1 MGISYTEMGRGQLDG
16 RQEALRSGKELWDYT
31 RSKAFDA
38 YKSAQDSPYDF
49 AEFWIGFGLGYE
61 DGLKLRRRL
70 YDAVSDLPFEER
82 LTCYAF
88 VLKQQEYCGKDIA
101 TPYLEHTGHWGLLD
115 NLPGDTCT
123 KALSFLAD
131 NRLQP
136 ALLELE
142 SFYKDRFQ
150 LKAAIALY
158 TMLGELSA
166 LRRLK
171 VKDPGFNTAPGKALL
186 ANQLRNWI
194 GENTM
199 GRSKS

>member
-38 YKSAQDSPYDF
+38 YKSAQDPLYDF

-70 YDAVSDLPFEER
+70 YDVVSDLPFEER
-82 LTCYAF
+82 FSCYAF
-88 VLKQQEYCGKDIA
+88 VLKKQEYCRRDVA
-101 TPYLEHTGHWGLLD
+101 TSYLEHPGHWGLLN

-123 KALSFLAD
+123 KALSFLSE

-142 SFYKDRFQ
+142 TFYKDRFQ
-150 LKAAIALY
+150 LKAVIALY
-158 TMLGELSA
+158 TMLEELSA

-171 VKDPGFNTAPGKALL
+171 VKDPGFNTAPRKALL
-186 ANQLRNWI
+186 EDELRAWI
-194 GENTM
+194 SDNAV
-199 GRSKS
+199 KD